1 MNNSKQHKQRNRA
14 MKKLIMIMTVV
25 AGIAAFAECEAK
37 QEVKTDVA
45 QVESLAALKA
55 RKAAESCG
63 CTVEAWNAMSK
74 KEQKAARQK
83 ARAAKKGMT
92 VEEMKA
98 ERTRKEAEKVGCP
111 VEKWSAMSVKERI
124 AFRKQAKAQ

>member
-1 MNNSKQHKQRNRA
+1 

-25 AGIAAFAECEAK
+25 AGVAAFAACEAK
-37 QEVKTDVA
+37 QEAKDGAA
-45 QVESLAALKA
+45 QVESPAALKA
-55 RKAAESCG
+55 RKAAESYG

-83 ARAAKKGMT
+83 ALAAKKGMT

-98 ERTRKEAEKVGCP
+98 ERNRKQAEKVGCDP
-111 VEKWSAMSVKERI
+111 AKWAKMSVKDRA
-124 AFRKQAKAQ
+124 AFRREAKAKAQ

>member
-1 MNNSKQHKQRNRA
+1 

-25 AGIAAFAECEAK
+25 AGVAAFAECEVK
-37 QEVKTDVA
+37 QEVKTDAA

-55 RKAAESCG
+55 RKAAEACG

-83 ARAAKKGMT
+83 ALAAKKGMT

-98 ERTRKEAEKVGCP
+98 ANNKKAAEKAGCDP
-111 VEKWSAMSVKERI
+111 EKWAKMSVKERA
-124 AFRKQAKAQ
+124 AFRREAKAKAQ

>member
-1 MNNSKQHKQRNRA
+1 
-14 MKKLIMIMTVV
+14 MKKLIMIMTGV
-25 AGIAAFAECEAK
+25 AGIAVFAECEAK
-37 QEVKTDVA
+37 QEMKTDAA

-55 RKAAESCG
+55 RKAAEACG

-74 KEQKAARQK
+74 KERKAVRQK
-83 ARAAKKGMT
+83 ALAAKKGMT

-98 ERTRKEAEKVGCP
+98 ERNRKEAEKVGCP
-111 VEKWSAMSVKERI
+111 VEKWAKMSVKERI

>member
-1 MNNSKQHKQRNRA
+1 

-25 AGIAAFAECEAK
+25 AGVAAFAECEAK
-37 QEVKTDVA
+37 QQEAKADAA
-45 QVESLAALKA
+45 QVESLGALKA

-63 CTVEAWNAMSK
+63 CTVEAWNAMTK

-83 ARAAKKGMT
+83 ALAAKKGMT

-98 ERTRKEAEKVGCP
+98 ERNRKEAEKVGCDP
-111 VEKWSAMSVKERI
+111 AKWAKMSVKERI
-124 AFRKQAKAQ
+124 AFRREAKAKVQ

>member
-1 MNNSKQHKQRNRA
+1 

-25 AGIAAFAECEAK
+25 VGVAAFAECAVKTEAK
-37 QEVKTDVA
+37 ANAA

-55 RKAAESCG
+55 RKAAEACG

-74 KEQKAARQK
+74 KERKAARQK
-83 ARAAKKGMT
+83 ALAAKKGMT

-98 ERTRKEAEKVGCP
+98 ERNRKEAEKVGCP
-111 VEKWSAMSVKERI
+111 VEKWAAMSVKERI
-124 AFRKQAKAQ
+124 AFRREAKAR

>member
-1 MNNSKQHKQRNRA
+1 

-25 AGIAAFAECEAK
+25 TGVAAFAAGEVKQQDPKAEAK
-37 QEVKTDVA
+37 ADAA

-83 ARAAKKGMT
+83 ALAAKKGMT

-98 ERTRKEAEKVGCP
+98 ERNRKEAEKVGCDP
-111 VEKWSAMSVKERI
+111 AKWAKMSVKERI
-124 AFRKQAKAQ
+124 AFRHEAKAKAQ

>member
-1 MNNSKQHKQRNRA
+1 

-25 AGIAAFAECEAK
+25 AGVAAFAECEAK
-37 QEVKTDVA
+37 QEAKADAA
-45 QVESLAALKA
+45 QVESHAAIKV
-55 RKAAESCG
+55 RKAAACG

-83 ARAAKKGMT
+83 ALAAKKGMT

-98 ERTRKEAEKVGCP
+98 ERNRKEAEKVGCP
-111 VEKWSAMSVKERI
+111 VEKWAAMSVKERI
-124 AFRKQAKAQ
+124 AFRKQAKVQ

>member
-1 MNNSKQHKQRNRA
+1 
-14 MKKLIMIMTVV
+14 MKKLIMIMTVIAGV
-25 AGIAAFAECEAK
+25 AVFAECEAK
-37 QEVKTDVA
+37 QEAKAGAA

-55 RKAAESCG
+55 RKAVEDCG

-83 ARAAKKGMT
+83 ALAAKKGMT

-98 ERTRKEAEKVGCP
+98 ERNRKEAEKVGCP
-111 VEKWSAMSVKERI
+111 AEKWAAMSVQERI
-124 AFRKQAKAQ
+124 AFRREAKAKAQ

>member
-1 MNNSKQHKQRNRA
+1 
-14 MKKLIMIMTVV
+14 MKKLIMIITVV
-25 AGIAAFAECEAK
+25 AGVAAFAECEAK
-37 QEVKTDVA
+37 QEAKTDAA

-63 CTVEAWNAMSK
+63 CTVEAWNGRSK

-83 ARAAKKGMT
+83 ALAAKKGMT

-98 ERTRKEAEKVGCP
+98 ERNRKQAEKVGCP
-111 VEKWSAMSVKERI
+111 VEKWAKMSVKERA
-124 AFRKQAKAQ
+124 AFRREAKAKVQ

>member
-1 MNNSKQHKQRNRA
+1 

-25 AGIAAFAECEAK
+25 AGVAAFAECEAK
-37 QEVKTDVA
+37 TEAKADAA
-45 QVESLAALKA
+45 QVESIAALKA
-55 RKAAESCG
+55 RKAAGACG

-83 ARAAKKGMT
+83 ALAAKKGMT

-111 VEKWSAMSVKERI
+111 VEKWAKMSVKER
-124 AFRKQAKAQ
+124 AACRREAKAKAQ

>member
-1 MNNSKQHKQRNRA
+1 

-25 AGIAAFAECEAK
+25 AGVAAFAECEAK
-37 QEVKTDVA
+37 QEVKTDAA
-45 QVESLAALKA
+45 QVESLAAVKA
-55 RKAAESCG
+55 RKAAEACG

-83 ARAAKKGMT
+83 ALAAKKGMT

-98 ERTRKEAEKVGCP
+98 ERNRKEAEKVGCP
-111 VEKWSAMSVKERI
+111 VEKWAKMSVKERA
-124 AFRKQAKAQ
+124 AFRREAKAKAQ

>member
-1 MNNSKQHKQRNRA
+1 

-25 AGIAAFAECEAK
+25 AGVAAFAECEAK
-37 QEVKTDVA
+37 QEEKADAA

-55 RKAAESCG
+55 RKAAEVCG

-83 ARAAKKGMT
+83 ALAAKKGMT

-98 ERTRKEAEKVGCP
+98 ERNRKQAEKVGCP
-111 VEKWSAMSVKERI
+111 VEKWAKMSIKERA
-124 AFRKQAKAQ
+124 AFRREAKAKAQ